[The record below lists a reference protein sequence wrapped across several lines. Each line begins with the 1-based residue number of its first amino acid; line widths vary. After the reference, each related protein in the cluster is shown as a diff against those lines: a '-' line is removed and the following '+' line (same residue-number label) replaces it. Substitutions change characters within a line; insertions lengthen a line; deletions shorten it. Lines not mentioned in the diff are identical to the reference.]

1 MIAEM
6 SDKTMTPVP
15 IISDGW
21 PDNDKS
27 VFVIRPDAVWLSFDS
42 IGDAIRFEI
51 EHATPSKPA
60 DAVFVLPGDGRLR

>member
-15 IISDGW
+15 IGDDGW

-27 VFVIRPDAVWLSFDS
+27 VFVLRPGDVWLSFDS
-42 IGDAIRFEI
+42 IDDAIRFET